1 MLDLPATVASFN
13 GLYSQRGMY
22 VMYNQSRVLMAVAAA
37 VLVVLIG
44 FMALLVRIVW
54 RRRARR
60 TLGIVAPG
68 Q

>member
-1 MLDLPATVASFN
+1 VLDLPATVASFN
-13 GLYSQRGMY
+13 GLYSRRGMY
-22 VMYNQSRVLMAVAAA
+22 VMYNQSRLLMAVVAA

-44 FMALLVRIVW
+44 FMALLVRIVR

-60 TLGIVAPG
+60 PLGMTAPG